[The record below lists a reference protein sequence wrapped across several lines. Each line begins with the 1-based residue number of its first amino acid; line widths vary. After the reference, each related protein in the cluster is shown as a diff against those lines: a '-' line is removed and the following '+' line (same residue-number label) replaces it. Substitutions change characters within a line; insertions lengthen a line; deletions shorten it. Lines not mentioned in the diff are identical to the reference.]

1 MTDDLVCLYLVV
13 FHRHHGFPAKLS
25 GILNRVELRSS
36 GTVERY
42 VKPVVTFEAN
52 GGLVFVGTQRHNAN
66 ACTNRW
72 PNADKCRL
80 RNRAIDRKS
89 GPAPAASHRNATTS

>member
-1 MTDDLVCLYLVV
+1 MALRREAFARSFVPSNATRPSLTI
-13 FHRHHGFPAKLS
+13 PA
-25 GILNRVELRSS
+25 
-36 GTVERY
+36 
-42 VKPVVTFEAN
+42 AW
-52 GGLVFVGTQRHNAN
+52 HNAN

-72 PNADKCRL
+72 PNADRCRL